1 MVGYMID
8 AHTHVFP
15 DEIVDNPAEYFSL
28 DSEFELIYSKPGTRI
43 DNGEQLIRSMRNS
56 KISKSIACGFG
67 WASNALCILG
77 NNAIINLVNR
87 EPDKIIGFG
96 TVSFAESFEHGIA
109 EINRLSEHGIRGIGE
124 IRAEKQGFFSMT
136 DKEYRALAETLIE
149 NKLILLLHVSE
160 PVGHQYPGKEGA
172 KLELIEGLLIKLKG
186 VNMILA
192 HGGGGLPFYSYMSEV
207 RDYLDKVWFDTA
219 AFPFLY
225 DNDIL
230 KALISAV
237 GSDKI
242 LFGSDFPLI
251 SQDKVISYIEASD
264 INKDDKSR
272 IFCDN
277 LNHLLENNTFVG

>member
-1 MVGYMID
+1 MID

-15 DEIVDNPAEYFSL
+15 DEIINNPAEYFSL
-28 DSEFELIYSKPGTRI
+28 DSEFELLYSKPGTRI
-43 DNGEQLIRSMRNS
+43 DNGDQLISSMRS
-56 KISKSIACGFG
+56 SEISRSIACGFG
-67 WASNALCILG
+67 WASNDLCVFG

-96 TVSFAESFEHGIA
+96 TVSFAESFDDGLA
-109 EINRLSEHGIRGIGE
+109 EIHRLSEQGIRGIGE
-124 IRAEKQGFFSMT
+124 IRADKQGFFNIT
-136 DKEYRALAETLIE
+136 DKEYTALAQTLIE

-172 KLELIEGLLIKLKG
+172 RLELIEALLIKLKG
-186 VNMILA
+186 VNVILA
-192 HGGGGLPFYSYMSEV
+192 HGGGGLPFYSYMPEV
-207 RDYLDKVWFDTA
+207 REYLDKVWFDTA

-225 DNDIL
+225 EDDIL
-230 KALISAV
+230 KGLISAV
-237 GSDKI
+237 GAEKI

-251 SQDKVISYIEASD
+251 SQEKVISYIEASD
-264 INKDDKSR
+264 INKDDKRR